1 MKSRLPP
8 AWSKHLKDRTSASAK
23 QPHAKPL
30 QAKPLQS
37 IPSHT
42 QADDMLLRQA
52 LELQQAN
59 RLPEAEDLCHR
70 VLARTPNHALA
81 LYILG
86 TIGVGFDDEEALRYF
101 ARAVGEAP
109 RNPYFHMSLGE
120 TYLKVGEHEYAV
132 RHLQRAC
139 ELKPN
144 LVEALCG
151 LGRAY
156 VLFDKADMAL
166 PLYEKALKVNG
177 SHPLVRTSL
186 ARALIGLGRMD
197 EAAVYLKEAIE
208 RRLDMPGAYRDL
220 VYTRKFTDEPPE
232 LGSILSEIANPKLTA
247 DSAQPLHHAAGKVLD
262 DLQRY
267 EEAMEHFQK
276 AKRGTGNDFDIESYR
291 RRVDSIIDFFTP
303 EMLTAKAGYGNP
315 SEVPVFV
322 LGMPR
327 SGTTLT
333 EQICSSHPDVHGAGE
348 LTKLRRVANAIG
360 YATRSAGAAQGSVP
374 SITADLSRTLAEEHL
389 SYLRQRAPGALRIV
403 DKRPHNFELI
413 GLIGILFPNAR
424 IIHCR
429 RDAIDNC
436 LSCFISNL
444 NKEHRYTSD
453 LEGLGLYYR
462 EYDRLMHH
470 WKTVFPGRIF
480 ENRYEDLISDQ
491 EGQSRKL
498 IDHLGLTWDDACL
511 RFFAKGG
518 SVRTASR
525 WQVRQPI
532 YKSSVKRWKNYEGK
546 IQPLID
552 ALGDLAET

>member
-1 MKSRLPP
+1 MNTRLPP
-8 AWSKHLKDRTSASAK
+8 VWSKHLKSRSASKVEAPK
-23 QPHAKPL
+23 AKPL
-30 QAKPLQS
+30 SRAQV
-37 IPSHT
+37 
-42 QADDMLLRQA
+42 DDVLLKQA

-59 RLPEAEDLCHR
+59 RLFEAEELCHR
-70 VLARTPNHALA
+70 VLARTPNHPLS

-86 TIGVGFDDEEALRYF
+86 TLGLGFDDELAIRYL

-109 RNPYFHMSLGE
+109 LNPYFHICLGE
-120 TYLKVGEHEYAV
+120 TYLKVGEHEHAIK
-132 RHLQRAC
+132 HLQRAC

-232 LGSILSEIANPKLTA
+232 LGSILSEIANPKFTA

-470 WKTVFPGRIF
+470 WKTVFPRRIF

>member
-1 MKSRLPP
+1 MNNRLPP
-8 AWSKHLKDRTSASAK
+8 AWSKHLKASPGLRAS
-23 QPHAKPL
+23 PL
-30 QAKPLQS
+30 PKATPL
-37 IPSHT
+37 PRA
-42 QADDMLLRQA
+42 QADDLLLRQA

-59 RLPEAEDLCHR
+59 RLSEAEELCHR
-70 VLARTPNHALA
+70 VLACTPNHPLS

-86 TIGVGFDDEEALRYF
+86 TLGLGFDDELAIRYL
-101 ARAVGEAP
+101 ARAVGEEP
-109 RNPYFHMSLGE
+109 LNPYFHISLGE
-120 TYLKVGEHEYAV
+120 TYLKVGEHEHAIK
-132 RHLQRAC
+132 HLQRAC
-139 ELKPN
+139 ELKPD

-232 LGSILSEIANPKLTA
+232 LGSILSEIANPKLTS
-247 DSAQPLHHAAGKVLD
+247 DRAQPLHHAAGKVLD

-360 YATRSAGAAQGSVP
+360 FATRSAGASQGSIT
-374 SITADLSRTLAEEHL
+374 SITADMSKALAKEHL
-389 SYLRQRAPGALRIV
+389 SYLLQRAPGALRIV

-453 LEGLGLYYR
+453 LESLGLYYR

-470 WKTVFPGRIF
+470 WTMVFPGRIF

-511 RFFAKGG
+511 RFFDKGG